1 MKNVA
6 GYLTKQLVK
15 KKLIELSQQEYYH
28 YGLELLVGKV
38 VNFSALLLLAVSMKM
53 IVPSVWFLGF
63 FLILRGRTGGY
74 HASTEMRCFI
84 GTIGIYVITVRYVLP
99 VLIERKWIVFLCLG
113 AVVFIILKWAPVNH
127 PNIAFSKEEVSQYK
141 KRARRVLNFELIIM
155 IILWLFGVEAD
166 IYISAGLGMTA
177 CAFLVV
183 IAKIIGQEVKENEKW
198 KEEFVEGSKKGG

>member
-63 FLILRGRTGGY
+63 FLIAY
-74 HASTEMRCFI
+74 SPA
-84 GTIGIYVITVRYVLP
+84 
-99 VLIERKWIVFLCLG
+99 
-113 AVVFIILKWAPVNH
+113 
-127 PNIAFSKEEVSQYK
+127 
-141 KRARRVLNFELIIM
+141 
-155 IILWLFGVEAD
+155 
-166 IYISAGLGMTA
+166 
-177 CAFLVV
+177 
-183 IAKIIGQEVKENEKW
+183 
-198 KEEFVEGSKKGG
+198 